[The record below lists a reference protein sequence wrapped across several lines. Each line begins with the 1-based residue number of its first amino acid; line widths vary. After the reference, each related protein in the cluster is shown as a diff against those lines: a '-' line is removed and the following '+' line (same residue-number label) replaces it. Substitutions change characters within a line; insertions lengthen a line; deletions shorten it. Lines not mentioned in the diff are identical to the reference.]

1 MRINSIKIKINN
13 NAIILFVLL
22 LPLFRPS
29 CVTLYK
35 NILQFYNIITFLAFC
50 YLIIEYIIKK
60 DNNNIAKYKMV
71 FPPILTLASW
81 NSPLY
86 SKVANLIITDL
97 TKTAIIGNII

>member
-1 MRINSIKIKINN
+1 
-13 NAIILFVLL
+13 
-22 LPLFRPS
+22 
-29 CVTLYK
+29 
-35 NILQFYNIITFLAFC
+35 
-50 YLIIEYIIKK
+50 
-60 DNNNIAKYKMV
+60 MV

>member
-60 DNNNIAKYKMV
+60 DYD
-71 FPPILTLASW
+71 FFSW
-81 NSPLY
+81 
-86 SKVANLIITDL
+86 IIISL
-97 TKTAIIGNII
+97 ES